1 MSMSSIKSSFKTFF
15 KPLAAPR
22 VMLFFP
28 AILFKLISS
37 GLSTVAYVL
46 HSVPLSIAG
55 MVFWVI
61 WMATL
66 FLIALPQTDRLLAGV
81 ARWLKPFS
89 LTLLVVLVVGGILE
103 YAVAGAASAGVSL
116 PNFAGPQTA
125 ELLKEQ
131 RINLTYNDATALC
144 HQAIDNLLEGK
155 NSYAAANIITAD
167 LRFNSDSDPWSKTTP
182 IRTGRFASDF
192 PYPSDEELKAVWDE
206 AVLTPSI
213 VPPELETKLN
223 YPAGSFLLA
232 APFVWGGIGD
242 LRWVYLLAMIAGLAF
257 AVVKAPGDMRLW
269 LLGAAL
275 ASLEIWQSIASGETG
290 TLVFPFLLGAWLL
303 WRNKLWLSAI
313 CMGVAIATKQVA
325 WFFLPFYLI
334 LIARTLGWKRMSLVV
349 LISGG
354 IFVAFNAVFI
364 LQDPGL
370 WLSSVLAP
378 MMDKFFPMGVGPV
391 SLVVSGY
398 VKTQSLLFFS
408 LMEIAAMLIAL
419 VWYWRN
425 CSRYPHTGIIL
436 AVVPLFFAW
445 RSSWWYFF
453 YFDIMLLAVIIIEDY
468 GRGYARPNWR
478 PETPG

>member
-1 MSMSSIKSSFKTFF
+1 MSTFRANLKTFF
-15 KPLAAPR
+15 KPFAAPR
-22 VMLFFP
+22 VMLFLP

-46 HSVPLSIAG
+46 HSGPLSVAG
-55 MVFWVI
+55 MVFWII

-66 FLIALPQTDRLLAGV
+66 FLIALPQTDRLLAGA
-81 ARWLKPFS
+81 ARWLKPLS
-89 LTLLVVLVVGGILE
+89 LMLLAVLVVGGILE
-103 YAVAGAASAGVSL
+103 YAATGAASAGVSL
-116 PNFAGPQTA
+116 PNFAGSQTA
-125 ELLKEQ
+125 ELLKKQ

-155 NSYAAANIITAD
+155 NPYADANIITAN
-167 LRFNSDSDPWSKTTP
+167 LRFNSDSDPWMKTTP
-182 IRTGRFASDF
+182 IRTGRFATYF
-192 PYPSDEELKAVWDE
+192 LYPSEEELKAVWNE
-206 AVLTPSI
+206 AVKTPET
-213 VPPELETKLN
+213 VPPEMETKLN
-223 YPAGSFLLA
+223 YPAGCFLLA
-232 APFVWGGIGD
+232 TPFIWLGIGD

-257 AVVKAPGDMRLW
+257 AIMKAPGNMRLW

-303 WRNKLWLSAI
+303 WRKKLWLSAI

-354 IFVAFNAVFI
+354 IFLAFNAFFI

-370 WLSSVLAP
+370 WLNSVLAP
-378 MMDKFFPMGVGPV
+378 MMDKFFPMGMGPV

-398 VKTQSLLFFS
+398 VKTQSSLIFS
-408 LMEIAAMLIAL
+408 LMEIAAMIIAL
-419 VWYWRN
+419 AWYWRN
-425 CSRYPHTGIIL
+425 CRCYPHMSIIL
-436 AVVPLFFAW
+436 AVIPLFFAW

-453 YFDIMLLAVIIIEDY
+453 YFDIILLAVIIIEDY
-468 GRGYARPNWR
+468 GRRPR
-478 PETPG
+478 PVEQAT